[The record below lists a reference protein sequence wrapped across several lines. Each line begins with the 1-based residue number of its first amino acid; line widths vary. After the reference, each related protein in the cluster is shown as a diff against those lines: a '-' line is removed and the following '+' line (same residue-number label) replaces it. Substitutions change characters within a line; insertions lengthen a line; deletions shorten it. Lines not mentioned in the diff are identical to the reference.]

1 MAAPAERVLVL
12 GPVRVV
18 RDGQEVVPG
27 GPRERGVLAAV
38 AMGGEIGID
47 QDRLVDLVWGS
58 GSPRTAHRTLQA
70 YLSRL
75 RGVLGPDRLVTV
87 ASRHRL
93 AEVSVDLWDFERL
106 VSSARRTPA
115 TANRDLTDALALWR
129 DRTVA
134 RDAALDGAA
143 DLLQAWERGR
153 LDAQELSLAHLPD
166 DAVVKNAHAL
176 LSEAPHRERAW
187 GALAAALYRLGRQ
200 DEALAAIRSAR
211 ARLAEDLGIDLS
223 PELET
228 LEADLLRHQ
237 VTPGDAP
244 ALPAPQTRLVGRG
257 REIADV
263 LRALDRSRLVTLVG
277 TGGIGKTRLALAAA
291 ERYAEAHVVPVFL
304 ARLATATSP
313 GAVRDA
319 LAEALDAGVADL
331 DQAMAR
337 RFGRAPGLLVVDN
350 CEHVLPVVAELLSD
364 VLAGSPRLRVLATS
378 RAALGVPGEV
388 LVDVPPLDLLP
399 TAAADQRPE
408 ALELFLARAGDV
420 TDTSLWGERDLAA
433 AARVCRALDGIP
445 LALELAA
452 RRLRTTDVVEL
463 TEDLVARPSE
473 PVRGSDPRHR
483 TLTSALEWSYRD
495 LPEDQRSAFRTLGLV
510 HGRLPLA
517 SAATVVGSR
526 AAVEG
531 LLRSSLLTRT
541 AHGVGM
547 YEPVRQYAV
556 SLLAPEERRAG
567 LERVADEVAA
577 FVERAASRLVGPDE
591 IEWLDR
597 LDALHGDVRAVLEW
611 AAAHG
616 RDALLV
622 AVVADVGY
630 LWHLGWS
637 AAEGRRWLDA
647 ALAVAGDERQRARV
661 LTWSASIAAVNGQT
675 QTARRHGTEAVALA
689 RRLGEPGL
697 LGRALH
703 SLGLPDKYGGRTD
716 EARRHFREAHAL
728 RLRAGELAGAAMSL
742 GAVADIDVNESR
754 FDRAAEGYALGLPL
768 MRSAGTARGLVAYL
782 HSMSELE
789 LMRGNPERADALAAE
804 PEEPAVRTRDVW
816 HVAQLASVRAAAARD
831 LGRPEE
837 DQRELS
843 RAALRATAPLADPK
857 ILLDVVEHVAGYAV
871 DRGRHADALRLLLA
885 AADLRRREDAPWSV
899 PRQARRDADE
909 AAARQHAA
917 PADLGV
923 DIDLAWLTATAAEL
937 LR

>member
-1 MAAPAERVLVL
+1 MAVPVDGVLVL

-18 RDGQEVVPG
+18 REGQELVPG
-27 GPRERGVLAAV
+27 GPRERGVLAALV
-38 AMGGEIGID
+38 MGGEIGID

-58 GSPRTAHRTLQA
+58 DSPRTAHRTLQA

-75 RGVLGPDRLVTV
+75 RGALGPERLVTV
-87 ASRHRL
+87 AGRHRL
-93 AEVSVDLWDFERL
+93 VEVSVDLWDFERL

-115 TANRDLTDALALWR
+115 TANRDLTEALALWR
-129 DRTVA
+129 DRSVA

-143 DLLQAWERGR
+143 ELLQAWERGR
-153 LDAQELSLAHLPD
+153 LDAQELSLAYLPD
-166 DAVVKNAHAL
+166 DAVVKSAQAL

-223 PELET
+223 PDLET

-244 ALPAPQTRLVGRG
+244 ALPAPQTSLVGRG

-263 LRALDRSRLVTLVG
+263 LQALDRGRLVTLVG

-331 DQAMAR
+331 DQAVAR

-350 CEHVLPVVAELLSD
+350 CEHVLPAVAELLSGL
-364 VLAGSPRLRVLATS
+364 LAGSPRLRVLATS

-388 LVDVPPLDLLP
+388 LVDVPPLDLMP
-399 TAAADQRPE
+399 TGADRRAD
-408 ALELFLARAGDV
+408 ALELFLERAADV
-420 TDTSLWGERDLAA
+420 TDTSLWGESDLAA

-463 TEDLVARPSE
+463 TADLLGHPAE

-483 TLTSALEWSYRD
+483 TLTTALEWSYRD
-495 LPEDQRSAFRTLGLV
+495 LPEEQRSAFRVLGLV

-517 SAATVVGSR
+517 SAAAVVGSR
-526 AAVEG
+526 SAVEG
-531 LLRSSLLTRT
+531 LLNASLLTRT
-541 AHGVGM
+541 RHGVGM

-556 SLLAPEERRAG
+556 SLLGAEERRAG
-567 LERVADEVAA
+567 LERVAEEVAA
-577 FVERAASRLVGPDE
+577 FVERATSRLVGPDE

-616 RDALLV
+616 RDALLT

-647 ALAVAGDERQRARV
+647 ALALAGDDRQRARV
-661 LTWSASIAAVNGQT
+661 LTWSTSIAAVNGQPE
-675 QTARRHGTEAVALA
+675 TARRHGAEAVALA
-689 RRLGEPGL
+689 RRLDDPGL

-703 SLGLPDKYGGRTD
+703 SRGLPDKYGGRTD
-716 EARRHFREAHAL
+716 AARRHFREAHAL

-742 GAVADIDVNESR
+742 GAIADIDVNESR

-782 HSMSELE
+782 HSMAELE
-789 LMRGNPERADALAAE
+789 LMRGNPEAADALAAE
-804 PEEPAVRTRDVW
+804 AEEPAARTQDVW
-816 HVAQLASVRAAAARD
+816 HVAQLTSVRAAAARD
-831 LGRPEE
+831 LRRPEE
-837 DQRELS
+837 EQLELT

-857 ILLDVVEHVAGYAV
+857 VLLDVVEHVAGYAV
-871 DRGRHADALRLLLA
+871 DRGRHAEALRVLLA
-885 AADLRRREDAPWSV
+885 AADLRSREDAPWSV
-899 PRQARRDADE
+899 PRRARRDADE
-909 AAARQHAA
+909 ETARGHAT

-923 DIDLAWLTATAAEL
+923 DVDLAWLTATAAEL